1 MEKIVLRNIIKSF
14 GTGEKKVHA
23 LQGIN
28 LSIEEGEMVAV
39 MGKSGSGKSTLLN
52 VLGGLIQADKGTY
65 LFDNIRINDL
75 KQKQLSVFRS
85 RKIGFILQYYALLD
99 ERTVF
104 KNISLPLKYG
114 KNKKS
119 TINAKTEEL
128 LRKLEIYDKRKN
140 YPCELSGGQ
149 CQRAAIARA
158 LANDPEV
165 ILADEPTGS
174 LDSCTETMIMEM
186 FKQMNR
192 AGKTIVIVTHDES
205 VAKYCNR
212 IITIKDGIVQSLL
225 TV

>member
-1 MEKIVLRNIIKSF
+1 MMEKIVLKNIIKSF

-28 LSIEEGEMVAV
+28 LSIEDGEMVAV

-52 VLGGLIQADKGTY
+52 VLGGLIRADKGTY
-65 LFDNIRINDL
+65 LFENKQINNL
-75 KQKQLSVFRS
+75 NQKQLSTFRS
-85 RKIGFILQYYALLD
+85 ENIGFILQYYALLD
-99 ERTVF
+99 DRTVF
-104 KNISLPLKYG
+104 KNIALPLKYG
-114 KNKKS
+114 KNKKRDI
-119 TINAKTEEL
+119 TAKTEKL
-128 LRKLEIYDKRKN
+128 LEKMEIYEKRNN

-174 LDSCTETMIMEM
+174 LDSCTEMMIMEM

-192 AGKTIVIVTHDES
+192 EGKTIIIVTHDES
-205 VAKYCNR
+205 VAKYCDR
-212 IITIKDGIVQSLL
+212 IITIKDGIVQ
-225 TV
+225 

>member
-1 MEKIVLRNIIKSF
+1 MMEKIVLKNIIKSF

-28 LSIEEGEMVAV
+28 LSIEDGEMVAV

-65 LFDNIRINDL
+65 LFENKQINNL
-75 KQKQLSVFRS
+75 NQKQLSTFRS
-85 RKIGFILQYYALLD
+85 GNIGFILQYYALLD
-99 ERTVF
+99 DRTVF
-104 KNISLPLKYG
+104 KNIALPLKYG
-114 KNKKS
+114 KNKKRYI
-119 TINAKTEEL
+119 TAKTEKL
-128 LRKLEIYDKRKN
+128 LKKMEIYDKRNN

-149 CQRAAIARA
+149 CQRTAIARA

-174 LDSCTETMIMEM
+174 LDSGTETMIMEL

-192 AGKTIVIVTHDES
+192 DGKTIIIVTHDES
-205 VAKYCNR
+205 VAKYCDR
-212 IITIKDGIVQSLL
+212 IITIKDGIVQ
-225 TV
+225 

>member
-1 MEKIVLRNIIKSF
+1 MMEKIVLKNIIKSF

-28 LSIEEGEMVAV
+28 LSIEDGEMVAV

-65 LFDNIRINDL
+65 LFENKQINNL
-75 KQKQLSVFRS
+75 NQKQLSTFRS
-85 RKIGFILQYYALLD
+85 GNIGFILQYYALLD
-99 ERTVF
+99 DRTVF
-104 KNISLPLKYG
+104 KNIALPLKYG
-114 KNKKS
+114 KKKM
-119 TINAKTEEL
+119 
-128 LRKLEIYDKRKN
+128 EIYDKRNN

-149 CQRAAIARA
+149 CQRTAIARA

-174 LDSCTETMIMEM
+174 LDSGTETMIMEL

-192 AGKTIVIVTHDES
+192 DGKTIIIVTHDES
-205 VAKYCNR
+205 VAKYCDR
-212 IITIKDGIVQSLL
+212 IITIKDGIVQ
-225 TV
+225 